1 MTAARLPRSRPGAR
15 RRVARALGVRVDA
28 ARHSRDDSG
37 QIIVIIVIL
46 VVLLSVL
53 GPLMASQITSDAPL
67 VVLSTNKH
75 AALAAAE
82 SGIEWYRN
90 HLDADPNYYLYSAS
104 NPSTPADPAMQTG
117 GWCSSACDLGG
128 TSPGEAF
135 HYVPD
140 DSTLFATS
148 GTNAG
153 RVVLSV
159 TGRGGSPGSYVYVTA
174 RASFTTSSIL
184 ANAYFSNTEVLDP
197 LYPDVQ
203 QTGVTVTGLSASQGI
218 TTYQVTYPVN
228 GASTTTS
235 LWNALCDYKTYQAND
250 FLDWLGQTQNVSVGA
265 ETVSSPN
272 SDVYNSYSASNP
284 YYGPFYGAQQFS
296 FTNGNGATVTVPAE
310 ACGGTFDFNTGEN
323 FAGPVYS
330 NDQLHVCASPTF
342 SGAPIS
348 YTSGVSSS
356 TAYAY
361 DWLGSVPVRS
371 GGTTYYSPSGTT
383 VDPVQG
389 FCGQTNT
396 PNFVHGSS
404 LNGNLV
410 LPSWNTQLAAAA
422 ASGGCL
428 FTGPTMIALVT
439 SSSGTTMNVWSPL
452 STGAD
457 APSAACSTGTSPTGT
472 SLTSFGQSFS
482 GSSGPYI
489 IGVPLPANGVV
500 FVQNAGAASTAP
512 TVQDGLN
519 STGSGCINPYVNLTQ
534 VNNPI
539 LPTVTKTS
547 ATCLE
552 GDTYIEGELSGELT
566 VGSAANII
574 VTRDLTYA
582 CADGTNGPASA
593 TDPSSAAACTTG
605 SSPDILGLE
614 AFDNVLVSHPVK
626 SPYSV
631 AQMAGMLGSTSNG
644 LSACSYDG
652 TAATA
657 GTLSGGTSG
666 DPTSGSSIGQ
676 PAAVWP
682 SCDISNPIIDAAVI
696 SLNGAFGVEYWDQGN
711 GTYSSNGVY
720 LNGADISQYRGPFGL
735 ISGYGQTWGYD
746 KQFSFDS
753 RLQFLQPPYALQ
765 SAVTSWQDLGY
776 VVCGDANIAT
786 QATPACPAVG

>member
-1 MTAARLPRSRPGAR
+1 MPLGAAWHRRLELIR
-15 RRVARALGVRVDA
+15 RR
-28 ARHSRDDSG
+28 RDDSG
-37 QIIVIIVIL
+37 QIIIIIVIL

-53 GPLMASQITSDAPL
+53 GPMMASQITSDAPL

-90 HLDADPNYYLYSAS
+90 HLDADPNYYLYTAT
-104 NPSTPADPAMQTG
+104 NLPAPADPAMQSG
-117 GWCSSACDLGG
+117 GWCSSACDLGN

-153 RVVLSV
+153 RVVVTV
-159 TGRGGSPGSYVYVTA
+159 TGRGGSAGSYAYVTA

-203 QTGVTVTGLSASQGI
+203 QTAVSVSGQSQPQGI

-228 GASTTTS
+228 GTTTTS
-235 LWNALCDYKTYQAND
+235 SLWTALCGYQTFQANN
-250 FLDWLGQTQNVSVGA
+250 FLDWLGSTQGTKIDA
-265 ETVSSPN
+265 ESATNQSTIT
-272 SDVYNSYSASNP
+272 DQSYSSTAP
-284 YYGPFYGAQQFS
+284 YYGPYYGVNGFA
-296 FTNGNGATVTVPAE
+296 FTNGNGETVSVPGE

-330 NDQLHVCASPTF
+330 NDQLHVCGSPTF
-342 SGAPIS
+342 SGSPIS

-356 TAYAY
+356 YAYAY
-361 DWLGSVPVRS
+361 DWLGSIKVTPPTGS
-371 GGTTYYSPSGTT
+371 AYWAPSGTT

-389 FCGQTNT
+389 FCGQPNA
-396 PNFVHGSS
+396 PNFVHTSS

-410 LPSWNTQLAAAA
+410 LPSWNTQLATAAS
-422 ASGGCL
+422 SGGCL

-452 STGAD
+452 STGAN
-457 APSAACSTGTSPTGT
+457 APAPVCSTGKSPTGV

-482 GSSGPYI
+482 GTSGPYI
-489 IGVPLPANGVV
+489 TGVPLPANGVV
-500 FVQNAGAASTAP
+500 YVQNAGVASTAP
-512 TVQDGLN
+512 TVNDGLG
-519 STGSGCINPYVNLTQ
+519 STNSGCINPYVNLTQ
-534 VNNPI
+534 SANPI

-552 GDTYIEGELSGELT
+552 GDTYVEGELKGELT
-566 VGSAANII
+566 IGSAANII
-574 VTRDLTYA
+574 ITRDLTYA
-582 CADGTNGPASA
+582 CADGTNGPSSSSN
-593 TDPSSAAACTTG
+593 PSSVAACTTG
-605 SSPDILGLE
+605 STPDILGLE
-614 AFDNVLVSHPVK
+614 AFDNVLVSHPV
-626 SPYSV
+626 SNPYTV
-631 AQMAGMLGSTSNG
+631 AQMATKISSGNLTSNG
-644 LSACSYDG
+644 LSTCAYDG
-652 TAATA
+652 TAATS
-657 GTLSGGTSG
+657 GSLSGGTSG
-666 DPTSGSSIGQ
+666 YPTSGGSIGQ
-676 PAAVWP
+676 PVAVWP
-682 SCDISNPIIDAAVI
+682 NCDIVNPIVDAAVI

-711 GTYSSNGVY
+711 GLSSNGVY

-735 ISGYGQTWGYD
+735 MYGNTWGYD

-765 SAVTSWQDLGY
+765 SAVTSWEDLGY
-776 VVCGDANIAT
+776 VVCGNANVAT
-786 QATPACPAVG
+786 ESTPICPAVH